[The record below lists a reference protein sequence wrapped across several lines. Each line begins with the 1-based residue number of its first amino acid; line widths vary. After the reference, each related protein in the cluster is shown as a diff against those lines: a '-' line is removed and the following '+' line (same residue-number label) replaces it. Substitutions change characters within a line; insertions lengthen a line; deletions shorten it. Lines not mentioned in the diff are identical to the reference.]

1 MSKKCWK
8 LRKIVIKL
16 VSNEM
21 WYGGSWV
28 TGVPPGLQN
37 QCGAL
42 GASRVGSIPT
52 CLRQK
57 EKSSRCIRS
66 PTEKSREAVVPE
78 DALRRM

>member
-1 MSKKCWK
+1 M
-8 LRKIVIKL
+8 
-16 VSNEM
+16 
-21 WYGGSWV
+21 
-28 TGVPPGLQN
+28 
-37 QCGAL
+37 
-42 GASRVGSIPT
+42 GSIPT

>member
-42 GASRVGSIPT
+42 RASRVGSIPT

-57 EKSSRCIRS
+57 SVKKR
-66 PTEKSREAVVPE
+66 PTEKEVWYIE
-78 DALRRM
+78 KTYNNK